1 MLSSNLERLIL
12 DPAHRHHPNGERPRF
27 ASPQQPKENG
37 TKSLDRRLLI
47 VLMMIGDNIQR
58 QLVIADLAQ
67 AVNLSPGR
75 LAHLFK
81 SEVGVSPQRFLNNIR
96 LQKAK
101 EMLENGVR
109 CIKEI
114 AAEVGFL
121 NVSRFCRSFK
131 TLYGSTPGEYRKT
144 HLRIDLKISGAS
156 TAPSSRTEL

>member
-1 MLSSNLERLIL
+1 MTSSSLERLIL
-12 DPAHRHHPNGERPRF
+12 DPPHRRHSNGERPQSAR
-27 ASPQQPKENG
+27 PHQPEKNG

-47 VLMMIGDNIQR
+47 VLMLIGDDIQR
-58 QLVIADLAQ
+58 QLVIGDLAQ
-67 AVNLSPGR
+67 AVNLSPSR

-114 AAEVGFL
+114 AAEVGFPS
-121 NVSRFCRSFK
+121 VSRFCRSFK
-131 TLYGSTPGEYRKT
+131 TLYGSTPSEYRKT
-144 HLRIDLKISGAS
+144 HLRIDLKVIGAS
-156 TAPSSRTEL
+156 ASSVVND